1 MFAAATLLRL
11 KIEQRNRGSNGKSSE
26 GLELRL
32 GGRRMLRRRGKGDG
46 QRAGKMKKKN
56 QNALSCQPGQPERE
70 MSTSSQ
76 ITGNVEEILR
86 VLTTA
91 II

>member
-1 MFAAATLLRL
+1 
-11 KIEQRNRGSNGKSSE
+11 
-26 GLELRL
+26 
-32 GGRRMLRRRGKGDG
+32 MLRRRGKVDG
-46 QRAGKMKKKN
+46 QRAGKMKKKE
-56 QNALSCQPGQPERE
+56 SKRVVVSTQPERE

-86 VLTTA
+86 FLTTA